1 MDELL
6 KELNSAYRMISSIP
20 VTGDAIDLI
29 AGARL
34 KLRHVQSALKKM
46 DEEQKTEEQ
55 TDV

>member
-1 MDELL
+1 MEELI
-6 KELNSAYRMISSIP
+6 KELDSAYRMISSVP

-34 KLRHVQSALKKM
+34 KLRHVHSALKQM
-46 DEEQKTEEQ
+46 NEEQKTEEQ

>member
-34 KLRHVQSALKKM
+34 KLRHVQSALNQM
-46 DEEQKTEEQ
+46 NEEQKTEEQ